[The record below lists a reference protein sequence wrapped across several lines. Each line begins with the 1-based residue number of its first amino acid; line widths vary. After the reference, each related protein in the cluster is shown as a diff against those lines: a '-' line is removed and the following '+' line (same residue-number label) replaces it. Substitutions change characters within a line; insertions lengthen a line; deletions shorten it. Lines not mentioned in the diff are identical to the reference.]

1 MPRKIESFFII
12 ALLFSFASILSPQ
25 KILAFDA
32 KESFNPNN
40 IISDR
45 EVLNNDCMTRE
56 DIQKFLEDKGSYL
69 ADYKCEN
76 PDTGEK
82 LSASEV
88 IYNRAIA
95 NKISPKFLLVL
106 LQKEQSLVEDPD
118 PSQGQLNWATGY
130 GCPDGGGCNDRWK
143 GLWKQVNSAS
153 LQFYDYIKNP
163 HLYNFRKGESYTFDN
178 PYSKKEETNIVVP
191 ANNATAALYNYTP
204 HVYDGNYNFYKIW
217 NRYFTK
223 TYPDGSLLSAEDEP
237 GVWLIKGGMKKPFQ
251 TQTALTSRF
260 DKNKVIQV
268 SKSTLSKYPKGA
280 PVKFPNYSLVRSP
293 GGGIYLL
300 VDNKKRKIANDE
312 AFKNIGFH
320 PQEIMNASW
329 ADIRSYT
336 DGKPLTSTSTYPTGA
351 LLQNR
356 KTGGV
361 YWVYEGVKS
370 PILDKIFLQTRFA
383 DKSIIPA
390 EEEKLAKY
398 DTGEPV
404 KFKNGELLT
413 SPKDP
418 GVYLV
423 ANNKKRPF
431 ISAEA
436 FTGMGYQWKNI
447 ITVPEKVLNL
457 YEEGECITKEG
468 LN

>member
-1 MPRKIESFFII
+1 MTRKTEFILIMSLVISFI
-12 ALLFSFASILSPQ
+12 SFLSL
-25 KILAFDA
+25 KEALAFNVEENFD
-32 KESFNPNN
+32 PNN

-45 EVLNNDCMTRE
+45 EVLDSDCMSKE

-69 ADYKCEN
+69 ANYKCEN

-82 LSASEV
+82 LLASEV
-88 IYNRAIA
+88 IYNRATA

-106 LQKEQSLVEDPD
+106 LQKEQSLVEDPN

-143 GLWKQVNSAS
+143 GLWKQINSAS

-163 HLYNFRKGESYTFDN
+163 HLYNFRKGESYTFNN
-178 PYSKKEETNIVVP
+178 PYSEKEETNTVIPV
-191 ANNATAALYNYTP
+191 NNATAALYNYTP

-223 TYPDGSLLSAEDEP
+223 TYPDGSLLSVKGEP

-280 PVKFPNYSLVRSP
+280 PVKFPNYSLIRSP
-293 GGGIYLL
+293 KGSIYLL
-300 VDNKKRKIANDE
+300 VDDKKRKISNDE
-312 AFKNIGFH
+312 AFRSIGFH

-329 ADIRSYT
+329 EDIKSYANGSPIT
-336 DGKPLTSTSTYPTGA
+336 ATSTYPTGA
-351 LLQNR
+351 LLQN
-356 KTGGV
+356 KNTGGV
-361 YWVYEGVKS
+361 YWVYEGKKS
-370 PILDKIFLQTRFA
+370 PILAKIFLKTRF
-383 DKSIIPA
+383 DNKTIIPA
-390 EEEKLAKY
+390 EEKELAKY
-398 DTGEPV
+398 KTTEPV
-404 KFKNGELLT
+404 KFNNSELLT

-418 GVYLV
+418 GVYLI
-423 ANNKKRPF
+423 ANDKKRPF

-436 FTGMGYQWKNI
+436 FTEMGYQWENI
-447 ITVPEKVLNL
+447 ITVPEKVLDL
-457 YEEGECITKEG
+457 YEEGKSITKEG